1 MIKRTMLFVIL
12 TIITI
17 LTSCT
22 KKTEIIPVK
31 VQGKEYSI
39 VEIAKVNIGS
49 TQSIDVTPIITMDGN
64 IDFAYVPTVKDAYSK
79 DLLNIYILDGKS
91 INNFI
96 ISKSQFKINEIKDI
110 TIYEKDI
117 QEVKNRKLEI
127 HKEII
132 KLYLKGEK

>member
-1 MIKRTMLFVIL
+1 MLFVIL

-64 IDFAYVPTVKDAYSK
+64 IDFAYVPTVKDVYSK